1 MTDTLNLKKDP
12 ALLLDLIGT
21 TLGKA
26 TLLSKENEGVQV
38 SLAPLLSTSKLIRLI
53 VAESHLHPA
62 IHGPLIL
69 WCDVSTK
76 VLVRVGDILGTGE
89 TRVSNDDI
97 EEIKQV
103 LSMLGVDADLSQDRT
118 IINILNTNEY
128 FEHLSA
134 RDKGNCVGGIDE
146 DFDNSVKQE
155 IVERVNDNENVDQQG
170 FDMMEKETDMN
181 HNRRN
186 SVREHD
192 ANKEGKEKELMVK
205 HEIDEDDCEIG
216 DYEHDH
222 DYSVKNCKDY
232 TQELRKLH
240 SKTNPTDRTPEK
252 KKLFECIVCQYSAS
266 KPSVL
271 KIHMRSHTGE
281 KPYTCALCTKGF
293 SQRKNLERHMKS
305 HTGEKPYTCAL
316 CTKGFSQKKNLERHM
331 KSHTGEKPYICASC
345 EKGFSQKISLEAHM
359 RSHTGEKP
367 YTCTVCSS
375 AFRRKYHLTVHMR
388 RHTGEKPYTCALCAS
403 AFGNKANLVVHMKK
417 HTGENPSIKC
427 DYSSETI
434 KEFQLSEKK
443 NDGRNR

>member
-1 MTDTLNLKKDP
+1 MADMLNLKKDP

-21 TLGKA
+21 TLRTATA

-38 SLAPLLSTSKLIRLI
+38 PLAPLLSTSKLLRFM

-69 WCDVSTK
+69 WCEVSTK
-76 VLVRVGDILGTGE
+76 ALVKVGDILGSGK

-118 IINILNTNEY
+118 IINILNTKEY
-128 FEHLSA
+128 FEHLAA

-155 IVERVNDNENVDQQG
+155 FVERVYDNENVDQQG

-192 ANKEGKEKELMVK
+192 ANNGKEKELTVK

-216 DYEHDH
+216 DDEDDR
-222 DYSVKNCKDY
+222 DYSVKICKDY
-232 TQELRKLH
+232 IQELSKLH
-240 SKTNPTDRTPEK
+240 IKTNPMDRNPEK
-252 KKLFECIVCQYSAS
+252 KKLFECIICQYSAS

-271 KIHMRSHTGE
+271 KVHMRSHTGE
-281 KPYTCALCTKGF
+281 KPY
-293 SQRKNLERHMKS
+293 N
-305 HTGEKPYTCAL
+305 CAL
-316 CTKGFSQKKNLERHM
+316 CTKGFSQKKNLARHM
-331 KSHTGEKPYICASC
+331 RSHTGEKPYICASC
-345 EKGFSQKISLEAHM
+345 AKGFSQKTSLEAHM

>member
-1 MTDTLNLKKDP
+1 M
-12 ALLLDLIGT
+12 
-21 TLGKA
+21 
-26 TLLSKENEGVQV
+26 
-38 SLAPLLSTSKLIRLI
+38 LADSN
-53 VAESHLHPA
+53 LHPA

-69 WCDVSTK
+69 SCEVSTK
-76 VLVRVGDILGTGE
+76 ALVRVGDILGTGE
-89 TRVSNDDI
+89 TRISNNDI

-118 IINILNTNEY
+118 IINIMNTNEY

-155 IVERVNDNENVDQQG
+155 FVERVYDNENVDQQG

-293 SQRKNLERHMKS
+293 SQKKNLERHMRR

-316 CTKGFSQKKNLERHM
+316 CASAFGNNANLVVHM
-331 KSHTGEKPYICASC
+331 KK
-345 EKGFSQKISLEAHM
+345 
-359 RSHTGEKP
+359 HTGEKP

-375 AFRRKYHLTVHMR
+375 AFRRKHHLTVHMR

-403 AFGNKANLVVHMKK
+403 AFGNNANLVVHMKK
-417 HTGENPSIKC
+417 HTGGNPSI
-427 DYSSETI
+427 
-434 KEFQLSEKK
+434 
-443 NDGRNR
+443 